1 MTDPAPKPSLHYLA
15 LVTEHQRT
23 LYGVLWTLLRNRHD
37 VDDVLQEV
45 NAVLWAKAGDFDMSR
60 PFMPWAMRIAELQ
73 VMAFRKRRNR
83 VQRATSDSELVAVLA
98 RDWLADE
105 AIARPDRRLEALHGC
120 LQKLP
125 VAHRQMILL
134 RYEEGSSVNAMAAEQ
149 GRSPKAL
156 SESLRRIRAK
166 LLECIERTLALEGT
180 A

>member
-1 MTDPAPKPSLHYLA
+1 
-15 LVTEHQRT
+15 
-23 LYGVLWTLLRNRHD
+23 
-37 VDDVLQEV
+37 
-45 NAVLWAKAGDFDMSR
+45 
-60 PFMPWAMRIAELQ
+60 MRIAELQ

-125 VAHRQMILL
+125 VAHRQIILL